1 MLFLFL
7 DYTEIIVNH
16 LRTGCVTD
24 RRKLLL
30 VPAISMAIASFQYSF
45 GEGIAK
51 AEFADSESFVASS
64 NIDLLS
70 SICSHI
76 LEPFRLSS
84 VCTLSSELSHWHK
97 DEFCTS
103 TINMFTLHQRTVCW
117 NLLVEHICYRFLS
130 NDVLCLSCGLL
141 VKFAKKDA
149 QCNLP
154 IILSLLE
161 CRESHVVC

>member
-30 VPAISMAIASFQYSF
+30 VPTISMAIGSFQYTF
-45 GEGIAK
+45 DKGTAK

-84 VCTLSSELSHWHK
+84 VCT
-97 DEFCTS
+97 
-103 TINMFTLHQRTVCW
+103 
-117 NLLVEHICYRFLS
+117 
-130 NDVLCLSCGLL
+130 
-141 VKFAKKDA
+141 
-149 QCNLP
+149 
-154 IILSLLE
+154 
-161 CRESHVVC
+161 